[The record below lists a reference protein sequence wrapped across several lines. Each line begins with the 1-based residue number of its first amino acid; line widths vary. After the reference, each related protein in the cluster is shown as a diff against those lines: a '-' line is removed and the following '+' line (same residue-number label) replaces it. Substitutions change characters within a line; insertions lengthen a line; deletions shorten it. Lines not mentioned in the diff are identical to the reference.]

1 MNAKILIALILFAA
15 FAAGGIVVMRK
26 MGWIGSS
33 PVKAKGARST
43 DAPDDEG
50 LSMQKWQPVA
60 DVRGTAVIQK
70 DGTAIC
76 YVKVACKNNSLLN
89 RSEQADEAAALA
101 PALASQQSPFKIMHI
116 QRPVDSSANL
126 ARLEARDAEYERRIV
141 QMGSADGLGRLE
153 AMERRQLDVRRRVLG
168 HYRRHAEAELRTSGR
183 MTSEGYICLPAPY
196 STGNE
201 EVAYQQARDMRDRLK
216 AAGYTSRILWGE
228 EALALGLAYQGSH
241 RTKFENTGPDALSP
255 LVRGLNDMAATDGE
269 EA

>member
-1 MNAKILIALILFAA
+1 MSTKVLIALGLFAA
-15 FAAGGIVVMRK
+15 IVAGGYLAMRK
-26 MGWIGSS
+26 LGWIGAA
-33 PVKAKGARST
+33 PAKEKGSRGSGGA
-43 DAPDDEG
+43 DDEG
-50 LSMQKWQPVA
+50 PSVQGWQPVA
-60 DVRGTAVIQK
+60 DVRGPAIIQK

-141 QMGSADGLGRLE
+141 QMGPADGLGRLE
-153 AMERRQLDVRRRVLG
+153 AMERRQLEVRRRVLG
-168 HYRRHAEAELRTSGR
+168 HYRRHAEAELRASGR

-228 EALALGLAYQGSH
+228 EAIALGLAYQGSH
-241 RTKFENTGPDALSP
+241 RTKLENTGPDALSP
-255 LVRGLNDMAATDGE
+255 LVRGLNDMAASDGE
-269 EA
+269 GA